1 MFDDCEI
8 EDIGQKFYAF
18 HSWWIVVANI
28 PLPSP
33 QLAYLAIRSSD
44 FQPASVCMI
53 TEDNIN
59 YFEEV

>member
-1 MFDDCEI
+1 MFDDFGI
-8 EDIGQKFYAF
+8 DYVGRKFYTF
-18 HSWWIVVANI
+18 CNWWIVVANI